1 MRAASILRDLAE
13 FRYFYRLLRTFMT
26 YLTESHQFDVV
37 IIGAGAAGL
46 FCAGVAGQAGLKVLV
61 IDHSEKVAEKI
72 RISGGG
78 RANFTNKDV
87 SPANFLSENPHFCR
101 SALSRYTPR
110 DFIALMDKHGIA
122 HHEKHK
128 GQLFCDYSAQDLID
142 MLLKECDVGGVQRW
156 QPCQVQSIRNMGAE
170 TASKASNLDN
180 LTAVE
185 HKNEASRRI
194 HCLNSYQINS
204 NKGIIQTANIVIA
217 TGGLSIPKIGAT
229 DFGYRIAKQFNLR
242 MVEPR
247 PALVPMTFDGDAWLP
262 YANMAGLAL
271 PVVIE
276 TGTKKSKPNEK
287 ASFSEDLL
295 FTHKGLSGPAVLQI
309 SSFWREKGTIRLNL
323 APNTDILALLQQSK
337 ARSHKLVANELANL
351 APNVP
356 SRLAEAWTSTD
367 AALQRPMSDVPD
379 KALTQLAQRLSNWEL
394 TPTGTEGYKKAEVT
408 LGGVDTRDVSSQT
421 MESKQSGLYFIGEVL
436 DVTGWL
442 GGYNFQWAWASGF
455 ACAQGLKAKFRE
467 NTKP

>member
-1 MRAASILRDLAE
+1 
-13 FRYFYRLLRTFMT
+13 MT
-26 YLTESHQFDVV
+26 NSSESHQFDVV

-46 FCAGVAGQAGLKVLV
+46 FCAGVAGQAGLKVLI
-61 IDHSEKVAEKI
+61 IDHSDKVAEKI

-87 SPANFLSENPHFCR
+87 SPVNFLSENPHFCR

-128 GQLFCDYSAQDLID
+128 GQLFCDNSAQDLID
-142 MLLKECDVGGVQRW
+142 MLLKECEAGGVQRW
-156 QPCQVQSIRNMGAE
+156 QPCQVQNIREISENDEKSGHQSE
-170 TASKASNLDN
+170 NSVISGS
-180 LTAVE
+180 
-185 HKNEASRRI
+185 SRRI
-194 HCLNSYQINS
+194 NCLKRYEINS
-204 NKGIIQTANIVIA
+204 NRGIIETANIVIA

-229 DFGYRIAKQFNLR
+229 DFGYRVAKQFNLR

-247 PALVPMTFDGDAWLP
+247 PALVPLTFDGDAWLP
-262 YANMAGLAL
+262 YANLAGLAL

-276 TGTKKSKPNEK
+276 TGTKKSKPSEK
-287 ASFSEDLL
+287 AAFSEDLL

-309 SSFWREKGTIRLNL
+309 SSFWRENTPIRLNL
-323 APNTDILALLQQSK
+323 APNTDVLSLLQQSK
-337 ARSHKLVANELANL
+337 ARSHKLVTNELANL
-351 APNVP
+351 VP
-356 SRLAEAWTSTD
+356 SRLADAWTSTN

-379 KALTQLAQRLSNWEL
+379 KALAQLAQRLSNWEL

-421 MESKQSGLYFIGEVL
+421 MESKQPGLYFIGEVL

-442 GGYNFQWAWASGF
+442 GGYNFQWAWASAF
-455 ACAQGLKAKFRE
+455 ACAQGLAQVLKAKTLE
-467 NTKP
+467 ATTN

>member
-1 MRAASILRDLAE
+1 MTNLASLPSSANAVNS
-13 FRYFYRLLRTFMT
+13 T
-26 YLTESHQFDVV
+26 HQFDVV

-128 GQLFCDYSAQDLID
+128 GQLFCDNSAQDLID
-142 MLLKECDVGGVQRW
+142 MLLKECTTGGVQRW
-156 QPCQVQSIRNMGAE
+156 QPCQILGIKEIS
-170 TASKASNLDN
+170 SKNTDL
-180 LTAVE
+180 E
-185 HKNEASRRI
+185 HKTDYSRRFNCLSSYKIDSDFGVI
-194 HCLNSYQINS
+194 HTS
-204 NKGIIQTANIVIA
+204 NIVVA

-242 MVEPR
+242 LVEPR
-247 PALVPMTFDGDAWLP
+247 PALVPLTFDGDAWLP
-262 YANMAGLAL
+262 YANLAGLAL

-276 TGTKKSKPNEK
+276 TGVKKSKPNEK
-287 ASFSEDLL
+287 AAFSEDLL

-309 SSFWREKGTIRLNL
+309 SSFWRENATIRLNL
-323 APNTDILALLQQSK
+323 APNTEILALLRQSK
-337 ARSHKLVANELANL
+337 TRSHKLVANELANL
-351 APNVP
+351 VP
-356 SRLAEAWTSTD
+356 SRLADAWTSTD
-367 AALQRPMSDVPD
+367 TALQRPMSDVPD

-421 MESKQSGLYFIGEVL
+421 MESKQPGLYFIGEVL

-442 GGYNFQWAWASGF
+442 GGYNFQWAWASAF
-455 ACAQGLKAKFRE
+455 ACAQGLKAKMTE
-467 NTKP
+467 TVD

>member
-1 MRAASILRDLAE
+1 M
-13 FRYFYRLLRTFMT
+13 
-26 YLTESHQFDVV
+26 TESASLHHFDVV

-61 IDHSEKVAEKI
+61 IDHSDKVAEKI

-128 GQLFCDYSAQDLID
+128 GQLFCDNSAQDLID
-142 MLLKECDVGGVQRW
+142 MLLKECEAGRVQRW
-156 QPCQVQSIRNMGAE
+156 QPCSVHSIRDCYNNDSDLEEA
-170 TASKASNLDN
+170 
-180 LTAVE
+180 
-185 HKNEASRRI
+185 KNDYSRRI
-194 HCLNSYQINS
+194 NYLNSYKINS
-204 NKGIIQTANIVIA
+204 NLGIIHTSNIVIA

-242 MVEPR
+242 LVEPR
-247 PALVPMTFDGDAWLP
+247 PALVPLTFDGEAWLP
-262 YANMAGLAL
+262 YSGLSGLAL

-276 TGTKKSKPNEK
+276 TGAKKSKPNEK

-309 SSFWREKGTIRLNL
+309 SSFWRENTPIRLNL
-323 APNTDILALLQQSK
+323 APNTDVLALLQQSK
-337 ARSHKLVANELANL
+337 ARSHKLVTNELANL
-351 APNVP
+351 VP
-356 SRLAEAWTSTD
+356 SRLADAWTSSDPT
-367 AALQRPMSDVPD
+367 LQRPMSDVPD

-421 MESKQSGLYFIGEVL
+421 MESKQPGLYFIGEVL

-442 GGYNFQWAWASGF
+442 GGYNFQWAWASAF
-455 ACAQGLKAKFRE
+455 ACAQGLKAKLA
-467 NTKP
+467 TPTPDPSIPS